1 MVRKEKVRGRR
12 LGSSPKVTGIPG
24 DLHKST
30 VLVENRQARC
40 KWV

>member
-1 MVRKEKVRGRR
+1 MIKKEEVRGRH
-12 LGSSPKVTGIPG
+12 LDSSKITGIPG